1 MNMSIIIFPKHSVI
15 RLEIFTHSYK
25 FENGKMQKHI
35 VCKNIYVKYARY
47 SLAIAFMRSNLEKKG
62 RG

>member
-25 FENGKMQKHI
+25 LENGKMK
-35 VCKNIYVKYARY
+35 
-47 SLAIAFMRSNLEKKG
+47 
-62 RG
+62 